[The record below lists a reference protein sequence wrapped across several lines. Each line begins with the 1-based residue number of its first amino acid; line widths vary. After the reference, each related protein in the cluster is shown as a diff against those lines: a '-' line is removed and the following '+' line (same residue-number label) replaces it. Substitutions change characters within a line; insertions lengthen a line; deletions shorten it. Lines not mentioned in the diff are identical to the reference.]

1 MTRSRVTAVLG
12 RIYPQR
18 SVTAVEPTAAGG
30 RRDTAVV
37 RFGSHPP
44 VVVQFSP
51 DPETVRTEAALVA
64 AIRDRTSVPVP
75 AVLSHG
81 THEGIVYLVSEHR
94 PGTDLH
100 TTFAAS
106 DPGTQR
112 DLAAQFGRYLGELH
126 AAFVF
131 DGCGGLLPERR
142 DDGGGDR
149 LTAPGTECGRWL
161 VDYGRRAVDRL
172 PAEFDTHRTRLCDCV
187 DAAAGET
194 STPTLFPWD
203 LRPGNAL
210 VDGDTVSAVVDWER
224 PTAAPPG
231 LAVAKAEYLV
241 ADWYVDDPTPLRRA
255 VRSGYESV
263 RPVPA
268 VGPHHRVAAIA
279 ASAVD
284 SRGTV
289 TNPGYP
295 ERYRP
300 ASVAFHRAALT
311 AALPD

>member
-203 LRPGNAL
+203 LRPGNAVL
-210 VDGDTVSAVVDWER
+210 ADDEIAAVVDWGD
-224 PTAAPPG
+224 PLAAAPS
-231 LAVAKAEYLV
+231 LAVAKTQHLV
-241 ADWYVDDPTPLRRA
+241 ATWYESDPASHREAFET
-255 VRSGYESV
+255 GYESV
-263 RPVPA
+263 RPLPDVTTA
-268 VGPHHRVAAIA
+268 DRVAAVV

-284 SRGTV
+284 STGAV
-289 TNPGYP
+289 TRPRYP
-295 ERYRP
+295 ELTGGD
-300 ASVAFHRAALT
+300 AVAVHREWLDEW
-311 AALPD
+311 LEE